1 MPTRLGGFGDTKTRM
16 GRGTGKRWWLR
27 LIASFAIAGAALL
40 LSSRTVGTVP
50 SSFALPW
57 WGLPAYLGILVVYFL
72 TRAWRWS
79 FLVRALAP
87 MSTGVAIQ
95 VALAGFLWIIL
106 LPWRLGEF
114 ARPLLLAE
122 KAPISASAVLGTVA
136 LERITDGL
144 VICGLFFATLAAH
157 QSAEVVELQALA
169 ATVSALFL
177 GALMVILAMA
187 LLPRIAGRAI
197 RRLLGRIHSGLA
209 QRLGSLA
216 DGIADGLRALPS
228 LRPLAGF
235 FGVTAIYWGV
245 NAVGMWVLARAC
257 GLELDLVQI
266 TAVMTVTNLALLVP
280 GPPAH
285 LGTFHLGVL
294 GGLALFVPQMVL
306 EDAGVRFAFYLYTA
320 QIGMCVVLGAW
331 AGANLGVPWRGIL
344 SRIMGAGAATD
355 SADPP
360 PPAEA
365 LSTGSTPSAEAG

>member
-1 MPTRLGGFGDTKTRM
+1 M
-16 GRGTGKRWWLR
+16 GRSTGARWWLR
-27 LIASFAIAGAALL
+27 LLASFVIAGGALAL
-40 LSSRTVGTVP
+40 TSRTVGTIP

-57 WGLPAYLGILVVYFL
+57 WGVPAYLGILLAYFF

-79 FLVRALAP
+79 FLVRAIAP
-87 MSTGVAIQ
+87 MPVRVPVQ

-106 LPWRLGEF
+106 LPWRIGEF

-157 QSAEVVELQALA
+157 RSAEIVELQALA

-177 GALMVILAMA
+177 GALLVILVMA
-187 LLPRIAGRAI
+187 LMPRVAGAMI
-197 RRLLGRIHSGLA
+197 RRLLGRIHTGLA
-209 QRLGSLA
+209 ERLGSIA

-228 LRPLAGF
+228 ARPLAGF
-235 FGVTAIYWGV
+235 LGVTALYWGI

-257 GLELDLVQI
+257 GLGLDLVEI

-294 GGLALFVPQMVL
+294 GGLALFVPQAIL
-306 EDAGVRFAFYLYTA
+306 EEAGVRYAFYLYA
-320 QIGMCVVLGAW
+320 SQIGMCVLLGAW
-331 AGANLGVPWRGIL
+331 AGVNLGIPWRGIL
-344 SRIMGAGAATD
+344 RRLLGG
-355 SADPP
+355 SADEAPTTS
-360 PPAEA
+360 PATSPA
-365 LSTGSTPSAEAG
+365 IVAGSTDAESGA